1 MLLIMLVIILMMV
14 TVTMVISNKFINN
27 LINTVGKEYI
37 FYLGDKKILPYFVHY
52 HNNKILDNIN
62 ESYI

>member
-1 MLLIMLVIILMMV
+1 MMV